1 MKHYLLS
8 AYIVMISLL
17 LSACGGGSKH
27 SSVATPLDTLS
38 LKYAENLK
46 IAEGKDYTVVQLR
59 NPWDTTLC
67 LHTYVLVDK
76 KQPLPEQLPQGTVVR
91 TPLSKSL
98 IYTAVHCS
106 LLESLEATPSIAAVC
121 DAEYIKTESVVRGC
135 QEGSI
140 VNAGNSMNP
149 DIEKIIDLHPD
160 AILLCPFENAG
171 GYGRIEKLD
180 IPLIECADYMETSAL
195 GCAEW
200 MRFYGRLFGKAA
212 MADSLFQ
219 VVEKNYNELKAL
231 AATDSVKPS
240 LVCDL
245 KSGSAWYVSGGK
257 STTGKMYTDAGANYV
272 FSHYPQSGGIPLSFE
287 TVADLGQ
294 SADFWLIKYNQKT
307 DKTLKELKQDFAPY
321 AKFKAYQNKKVYG
334 CNANRIRFFEDSP
347 FHPDL
352 ILKDLVKVFHP
363 HLLPDYE
370 LKYFTPL
377 AD

>member
-27 SSVATPLDTLS
+27 SSVEAPLDTIV
-38 LKYAENLK
+38 LKYAENLCM
-46 IAEGKDYTVVQLR
+46 AQGKDYTLVKLR
-59 NPWDTTLC
+59 NPWDTVRW

-76 KQPLPEQLPQGTVVR
+76 EQPLPKELPEGTVVR
-91 TPLSKSL
+91 TPLNKSL
-98 IYTAVHCS
+98 LYSAVHCS
-106 LLESLEATPSIAAVC
+106 LLESLKATNCIAAVC
-121 DAEYIKTESVVRGC
+121 DAEYIKTKAVVEGC
-135 QEGSI
+135 QNGSI
-140 VNAGNSMNP
+140 VDAGNSMNP
-149 DIEKIIDLHPD
+149 DIEKVIDLHPD

-171 GYGRIEKLD
+171 GYGRIEKLN
-180 IPLIECADYMETSAL
+180 IPLIECADYMETSPL

-200 MRFYGRLFGKAA
+200 MRFYGRLFGKET
-212 MADSLFQ
+212 MADSLFLE
-219 VVEKNYNELKAL
+219 VEKSYNELKAL
-231 AATDSVKPS
+231 AASAPVKPS

-257 STTGKMYTDAGANYV
+257 STTGKMYTDAGAHYV

-294 SADFWLIKYNQKT
+294 AADFWLIKYNQQT

-321 AKFKAYQNKKVYG
+321 ARFKAYQEKKVYG
-334 CNANRIRFFEDSP
+334 CNTHRIRFYEDAP

-363 HLLPDYE
+363 TLLPDYE

-377 AD
+377 TD